1 MYRRPSPKLMLYN
14 LILERAKGFES
25 STPTLAGWLYDCTS
39 FQRGRRLC
47 DNRKCRWLQ
56 APDLNQR
63 LQTNQSHVLL
73 DPVGGSELVGT
84 GGVLRSLVSQ
94 ASEAVT
100 DLVGLP
106 RPRSTA
112 GPQVVQGLKT
122 EIVYRCLRSYTVVH
136 ACILDKYWTERRQ
149 ATLKSLKMLA
159 SRRGFEPLL
168 AP

>member
-1 MYRRPSPKLMLYN
+1 MTCGYTYDGLKLLLSLGFQEAIN
-14 LILERAKGFES
+14 LS
-25 STPTLAGWLYDCTS
+25 
-39 FQRGRRLC
+39 QRFASAVIRVRY
-47 DNRKCRWLQ
+47 KWLQ

-84 GGVLRSLVSQ
+84 GGILRSLVSQ

-149 ATLKSLKMLA
+149 ATLKPLKMLA